1 MIFSVNQNKVTAYGT
16 IWDGNGMEFV
26 SILNKL
32 ETQYDDIFIQ
42 IHTYGGSVFDGNL
55 IFNAINASK
64 KNVQIDIMGIAASMG
79 AIISQSRTG
88 TKPRMVRNG
97 FLMIHAPSGG
107 SYGTAKDHQNTAKL
121 LNSIENQFI
130 KMLASKTGLADNKVS
145 KWMEGD
151 NWFDAEEALAL
162 GLISEIIEPISET
175 INNDL
180 NPKELGMQGMYH
192 QYSALLTGSKDLN
205 FNPDHTMKK
214 PIIEALNL
222 MGVTEQ
228 SSDTAVI
235 EAVKKHYESKESEIQ
250 AKLDAEIRK
259 RTDLEAQFN
268 SEKKALIDAEIA
280 NAVTTGK
287 IVASQKETYEK
298 IAQNSGL
305 EVLKTVL
312 GAITARNPI
321 TNQIGANGKTDL
333 PVGRENWDFDKWQKE
348 DPRGF
353 EALSKSDPDA
363 FKKLYN
369 QKFSK

>member
-1 MIFSVNQNKVTAYGT
+1 M
-16 IWDGNGMEFV
+16 
-26 SILNKL
+26 
-32 ETQYDDIFIQ
+32 
-42 IHTYGGSVFDGNL
+42 HTYGGSVFDGNL

-64 KNVQIDIMGIAASMG
+64 KNIQIDIMGIAASMG

-107 SYGTAKDHQNTAKL
+107 SYGTAKDHENTAKL
-121 LNSIENQFI
+121 LNSIESQFI
-130 KMLASKTGLADNKVS
+130 TMLSSTTGLAESKVS
-145 KWMEGD
+145 KWMVGD
-151 NWFDAEEALAL
+151 NWFDAQEALDL
-162 GLISEIIEPISET
+162 GLISEIIEPVTQT

-180 NPKELGMQGMYH
+180 NPKELGMQGMYY
-192 QYSALLTGSKDLN
+192 QYTALLTGSNHKNLN
-205 FNPDHTMKK
+205 SDHTMKK
-214 PIIEALNL
+214 PIIEALSL
-222 MGVTEQ
+222 QGVTEQ

-235 EAVKKHYESKESEIQ
+235 EAVKKHFETKELELQ
-250 AKLDAEIRK
+250 GKLDAEIRK

-268 SEKKALIDAEIA
+268 SEKKASIDAEIA
-280 NAVTTGK
+280 NAVTSGK
-287 IVASQKETYEK
+287 ITAAQKETYEK

-305 EVLKTVL
+305 ETLKTVL
-312 GAITARNPI
+312 AAIPARNPI